1 MRFISALRLLILV
14 MLLFFS
20 GKAELYAQEVDEIT
34 LTFAYPSIG
43 QVYVNAAFRAEQPL
57 IGLTEL
63 LHLLFI
69 PYERMPN
76 GMGLRGSYPGKGDVW
91 EIDPVAMQLLIK
103 GQKNLLEARQ
113 IYLGET
119 DLFVVPE
126 LFEQIFGF
134 RLVVNPY
141 GLVLSLESTRPLPVD
156 ERAKRQLLR
165 EKLKEQA
172 PEDLLR
178 TYPMMYPR
186 QRAALAAGMLDYNF
200 GVNAVNGGA
209 LQYNYA
215 FNMGMEVLG
224 GDIQAGFSGLSSSL
238 SQQQR
243 LSGARWRYVFK
254 DGMRETGNPAI
265 SELQIGQLNMQGP
278 IGGRLR
284 GISLSNTPIIPRRV
298 LDIYVVEG
306 NTDPDS
312 EVELLVAGQMVDFV
326 RADELGYY
334 RFNVPISY
342 GTVRVGIRIYT
353 PSGEVIVED
362 KQLQIPFTFLPKGFT
377 DYNLQMGL
385 EEFGLGDSI
394 GNTLVGHANVAHGL
408 TNNITLR
415 SGVTRS
421 NDTLLTAGLV
431 PYGSVSFRMFD
442 QYLFNLDVLP
452 NTFNRLNGSVF
463 YANNTAINMQYTEYA
478 RPQLGDDR
486 RMVLLRDASLNYFF
500 PFTIAKRSYA
510 LRTGIEQLWL
520 LGEQRRRLQLD
531 ANVRLGPIVT
541 RLNYR
546 EEQVRRLEQA
556 SYAQRLFTATFTY
569 MVPRTPGIPVFMRGM
584 FFRGQLR
591 HDGKTFDANAFASL
605 QFSQTVWK
613 IGRLNLSYDRDVLR
627 KANLFNVGL
636 LLDFQAIR
644 SSSQALVVYQN
655 RQLNVNTQQQF
666 TGSVGADL
674 KNGRI
679 MPTNRDQIGRAGVVI
694 RLFID
699 ENNNSKYDKGEPLV
713 GANCIRLDQSA
724 TMVLGSDSLLRI
736 TQLQSYWK
744 YRLTVDVNAL
754 PDATLTPLNAKMTF
768 VADPNRYKSIDIPLY
783 RTGAI
788 DGMVYTQRSTSLEPQ
803 SGLRLFV
810 QRQGSEEEP
819 QLIRSLSDGGFYAF
833 GLIPGDY
840 TLLADSGQLA
850 FMRMVQQPDT
860 LKFTI
865 KSLAEGDWIEGLEL
879 TLVPKEQLPNESL
892 WKTEADWKALLAGQ
906 LGDAVKLFTEAQE
919 LVYRGLIKEAEER
932 INQSLNI
939 YETTYGLA
947 LKGTITYLLG
957 RREEARIYWIK
968 AQALNPEIII
978 PERNMLDKL
987 TIPLTSKN

>member
-1 MRFISALRLLILV
+1 
-14 MLLFFS
+14 MLLFYT
-20 GKAELYAQEVDEIT
+20 GRAELHAQEVDEIT

-43 QVYVNAAFRAEQPL
+43 QVYVNAAFRGDQPL
-57 IGLTEL
+57 IGLTEI

-76 GMGLRGSYPGKGDVW
+76 GLGLRGSYPSQLNTW
-91 EIDPVAMQLLIK
+91 EIDPVAMQVIIK
-103 GQKNLLEARQ
+103 GQKDILEMRE

-119 DLFVVPE
+119 DLFMVPE

-134 RLVVNPY
+134 RLIVNPY

-156 ERAKRQLLR
+156 EREKRQLLR
-165 EKLKEQA
+165 QKLKEQS
-172 PEDLLR
+172 PEDLSKA
-178 TYPMMYPR
+178 YPMMYPR
-186 QRAALAAGMLDYNF
+186 ERAALAAGMLDYNF

-209 LQYNYA
+209 VQYNYA

-224 GDIQAGFSGLSSSL
+224 GDLQAAFSGLSSIL
-238 SQQQR
+238 AQQQR

-254 DGMRETGNPAI
+254 DGMRETGNPAV
-265 SELQIGQLNMQGP
+265 SELQIGQLTMQGP
-278 IGGRLR
+278 LGGRVR

-306 NTDPDS
+306 NTEPDS
-312 EVELLVAGQMVDFV
+312 EVELLIAGQLVDFV

-334 RFNVPISY
+334 RFNTPISY

-353 PSGEVIVED
+353 PRGEVIIED

-394 GNTLVGHANVAHGL
+394 GSTLVGHANLAHGL

-421 NDTLLTAGLV
+421 NDTLLSAGFV

-442 QYLFNLDVLP
+442 QYLFNVDILP

-463 YANNTAINMQYTEYA
+463 YANNTAINMQYTEYT
-478 RPQLGDDR
+478 RPKLGDDR
-486 RMVLLRDASLNYFF
+486 AFVLIRDASLNYFF
-500 PFTIAKRSYA
+500 PFTLGKQSYA
-510 LRTGIEQLWL
+510 FRTGVEQLWL
-520 LGEQRRRLQLD
+520 MGEERRRLHLD

-546 EEQVRRLEQA
+546 EERVSKLEQA
-556 SYAQRLFTATFTY
+556 AYAQRLFTATFTY

-591 HDGKTFDANAFASL
+591 HDAKTFDATAFASL

-627 KANLFNVGL
+627 KGNIFSVGL

-644 SSSQALVVYQN
+644 SSSQALVVSQGQ
-655 RQLNVNTQQQF
+655 QLQVNTQQQF
-666 TGSVGADL
+666 VGSVGADL

-694 RLFID
+694 RMFID

-713 GANCIRLDQSA
+713 RANCIRLDQSA

-754 PDATLTPLNAKMTF
+754 PDATLTPLNPKMTF

-788 DGMVYTQRSTSLEPQ
+788 EGMAYAQRGTSVTPQ
-803 SGLRLFV
+803 SGLRMFV

-819 QLIRSLSDGGFYAF
+819 QLIRTMSDGGFYAF

-840 TLLADSGQLA
+840 TLLVDSGQLA

-860 LKFTI
+860 LKFAI
-865 KSLAEGDWIEGLEL
+865 KSLAEGDWVDGLEL
-879 TLVPKEQLPNESL
+879 LLVPKNQLPNQSK
-892 WKTEADWKALLAGQ
+892 WMSEADWKAVLAGQ
-906 LGDAVKLFTEAQE
+906 LGEAVSLFAEAQE
-919 LVYRGLIKEAEER
+919 LFYRGLMKESEER
-932 INQSLNI
+932 INKSLSI
-939 YETTYGLA
+939 HETTYGLA
-947 LKGTITYLLG
+947 LKGTITYVLG
-957 RREEARIYWIK
+957 RKEEAQIYWIK
-968 AQALNPEIII
+968 AQALNPEIVI
-978 PERNMLDKL
+978 PERKL
-987 TIPLTSKN
+987 LEEIINPLSFKN